1 MAVRVNKRIVS
12 YDWTQTVDSEQ
23 GVYELS
29 TAKVHPAYTP
39 ASTDIITVSALNYP
53 TDGIFQTLPGR
64 GDVNCWVQWD
74 SSNSVWKI
82 YVSDATFTG
91 VVEYRLQSI
100 R

>member
-39 ASTDIITVSALNYP
+39 AS
-53 TDGIFQTLPGR
+53 
-64 GDVNCWVQWD
+64 
-74 SSNSVWKI
+74 
-82 YVSDATFTG
+82 
-91 VVEYRLQSI
+91 
-100 R
+100 